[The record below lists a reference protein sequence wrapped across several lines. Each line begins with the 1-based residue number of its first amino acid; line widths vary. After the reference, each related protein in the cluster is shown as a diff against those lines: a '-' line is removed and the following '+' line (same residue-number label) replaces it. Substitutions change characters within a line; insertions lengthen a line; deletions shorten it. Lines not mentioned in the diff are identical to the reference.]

1 MQQATLLIQND
12 VGLHARPAAQF
23 VKLAKQFKSSITV
36 TSKGKTVSA
45 KSLVL
50 LLSLAISK
58 DAELEL
64 SAEGEDEQQAVTA
77 LRELVNNNFV
87 QR

>member
-23 VKLAKQFKSSITV
+23 VKRAKQFKSTITI

-50 LLSLAISK
+50 LLSLAIRK
-58 DAELEL
+58 DMEFEL
-64 SAEGEDEQQAVTA
+64 SAEGEDEQDAITA
-77 LRELVNNNFV
+77 LSALVKHKFAE
-87 QR
+87 

>member
-23 VKLAKQFKSSITV
+23 VKLAKQFKSSITI
-36 TSKGKTVSA
+36 TSKGKTVNA

-50 LLSLAISK
+50 LLSLAIPK
-58 DAELEL
+58 DAEFEL
-64 SAEGEDEQQAVTA
+64 SAEGEDEQEAIAA
-77 LRELVNNNFV
+77 LSMLVKNNFV
-87 QR
+87 E